1 MNNTD
6 KLSLTNRPLKSFAT
20 VPNNEIIVSMIT
32 HKDILIVAT
41 RDTVYQLSEKGVFT
55 PIMFE
60 VEDE

>member
-1 MNNTD
+1 MS
-6 KLSLTNRPLKSFAT
+6 KYKSPCELFAT
-20 VPNNEIIVSMIT
+20 TPNNEDVVSMVV

-41 RDTVYQLSEKGVFT
+41 VSTVYQLSAEGVFT